1 MPKAKRPEVSA
12 DRKLSDVVTISRQF
26 LRSVRIDADVGR
38 EDALLGYICQ
48 GTARSLLENMAR
60 QIVETRQRAFTWTGP
75 YGGGKSSLA
84 LMLCSLVGPQ
94 PKLRSR
100 ARALLGFDD
109 KSLVNRAFDAK
120 GEGWLVLPVVGKR
133 GSVIQELSAALARA
147 QGLTPSRK
155 KSTDVIGELVAAAD
169 RNPHGVLVVVD
180 ELGKFL
186 EASAHDGDDIYFFQE
201 LAEAA
206 SRCAGKLVVVGIL
219 HQAFE
224 AYASRLGRQARE
236 DWAKVQGRF
245 VDIPLVAATDEV
257 IELVGRAITVVDG
270 PDISEAARFAD
281 RVAAAIRSRRPGTP
295 PGLAESLKACW
306 PLHPVTAALL
316 GPISKRRFG
325 QNERSTFGFLA
336 SREPVGFVEF
346 LNGYPAEWRCMYGPA
361 RYWDYLRANLEPA
374 ILASPDGHR
383 WAISAEAVERAEAKG
398 KEIHVLV
405 TKTVALIE
413 MFRNGSGLVA
423 DEAMLGVSTPQANEL
438 EIRKALSELAEWK
451 VLIERKHL
459 GAWGVY
465 AGSDFDIEGAV
476 NAARGELGQ
485 PDLERISA
493 LTDMQPVLAKRLYQ
507 QTGTMRWFVRRIVRL
522 SDVEAE
528 VAKVNVESGAVGA
541 LLMCLPEP
549 GQPLKS
555 AEHRLRKVSADA
567 GHNTVLLGTP
577 RNAERIA
584 ELSLELAAAERV
596 MSTRT
601 ELHGDAVARRELVG
615 RIEAVR
621 SSLEEELA
629 DAFGL
634 SRWYFK
640 GEQLGKERGTVLAA
654 IASSIA
660 ADIFESTP
668 HIFSELIN
676 REDPSSNSVKARKD
690 LMYRMVTHA
699 HRERLGYD
707 GFPADAGLYFT
718 VLQEPGL
725 HRPRGAENW
734 SFGEPNISP
743 RGVSM
748 ERFWFRTRSQVLDGS
763 KVTSLTDLYAM
774 WRQPPFGLRSGVMPV
789 LSLAFFLAHRSSLAL
804 YVDGVFTPDMSE
816 AVVDEWTLDPKR
828 IAFQNVEAS
837 QDQTKFLSAISRS
850 ISSQTQVDIGDQ
862 PLDAARGLVGMVISL
877 PGWTKRTSTVSPL
890 AQDVRAMLLKANDPH
905 KVLFADLPTLLNAK
919 KADELVAKLS
929 AVTGELSA
937 AYSKMLVEVRGRVLE
952 ALDHTGRDVTSLRA
966 RAATVKGITGDFRLD
981 AFASRLEV
989 YEETDATIEGLL
1001 SLAVNKPA
1009 ANWVD
1014 RDVDAA
1020 LVQLATWAIDFRKT
1034 ETMAPLRGR
1043 PSTRRVIGVVF
1054 GASHGMDA
1062 SGSVDIA
1069 ESDVPSVDRLVK
1081 SILAKAQG
1089 ERPEVILAALA
1100 EAGALMVNQRKQ
1112 REETQ

>member
-1 MPKAKRPEVSA
+1 MLKAKRDVA
-12 DRKLSDVVTISRQF
+12 VIDRKLTDVVTISRQF

-38 EDALLGYICQ
+38 EDALTGYICQ
-48 GTARSLLENMAR
+48 GTARSLLEHMAR
-60 QIVETRQRAFTWTGP
+60 HVVETRQRAFTWTGP

-84 LMLCSLVGPQ
+84 LLLCSLVGPQ

-100 ARALLGFDD
+100 AKQLLGFADN
-109 KSLVNRAFDAK
+109 SLANRAFDSK
-120 GEGWLVLPVVGKR
+120 GDGWLVLPVVGR
-133 GSVIQELSAALARA
+133 RASVIQELNAALARA
-147 QGLTPSRK
+147 QGLAPTRRK
-155 KSTDVIGELVAAAD
+155 SPDVIGELVAAAD
-169 RNPHGVLVVVD
+169 KSSQGVLVVID

-186 EASAHDGDDIYFFQE
+186 EASAQEGDDIYFFQE

-270 PDISEAARFAD
+270 PDIGEAARFAEKI
-281 RVAAAIRSRRPGTP
+281 AAAIRSRRPGTP

-346 LNGYPAEWRCMYGPA
+346 LNGFTADWRCMYGPA

-398 KEIHVLV
+398 REIHVFL

-413 MFRNGSGLVA
+413 MFRNGSGLVS
-423 DEAMLGVSTPQANEL
+423 DEQVLGVSTPQATEGD
-438 EIRKALSELAEWK
+438 IRKALGELSDWK
-451 VLIERKHL
+451 ILIERKHL

-465 AGSDFDIEGAV
+465 AGSDFDIEAAI
-476 NAARGELGQ
+476 NSARGELGQ
-485 PDLERISA
+485 PDLQRISA
-493 LTDMQPVLAKRLYQ
+493 LSDLQPVLAKRLYQ

-522 SDVEAE
+522 SDVERE
-528 VAKVNVESGAVGA
+528 VERFEIGSGPVGA
-541 LLMCLPEP
+541 FFMCLPDA

-555 AEHRLRKVSADA
+555 AEHRIRKVSADA
-567 GHNTVLLGTP
+567 GHKTVLLGTP
-577 RNAERIA
+577 RNAERIT

-596 MSTRT
+596 MNTRT

-634 SRWYFK
+634 SRWFLS
-640 GEQLGKERGTVLAA
+640 GEALGKERGTVLPAF
-654 IASSIA
+654 ASSIA
-660 ADIFESTP
+660 SEVFDKTP

-676 REDPSSNSVKARKD
+676 RESPSSNSVKARRD
-690 LMYRMVTHA
+690 LMYRMVSHV

-707 GFPADAGLYFT
+707 SFPADAGLYFT
-718 VLQEPGL
+718 VLHESGL
-725 HRPRGAENW
+725 HRPHGGKEW
-734 SFGEPNISP
+734 SFGDPNVSS
-743 RGVSM
+743 RGQSM
-748 ERFWFRTRSQVLDGS
+748 QTFWWRTKALVLQGS
-763 KVTSLTDLYAM
+763 KVTSLTELYAV
-774 WRQPPFGLRSGVMPV
+774 WRSPPFGLRAGVMPV
-789 LSLAFFLAHRSSLAL
+789 LSLAFFLAHRSNLAL
-804 YVDGVFTPDMSE
+804 YICGIFTPDLSE
-816 AVVDEWTLDPKR
+816 AVVDEWTLDPSR
-828 IAFQNVEAS
+828 VGFQHVEAS
-837 QDQTKFLSAISRS
+837 ADQVKLTGAISRS
-850 ISSQTQVDIGDQ
+850 ISTQTNVEIGDQ
-862 PLDAARGLVGMVISL
+862 PLDAARALVGMVMAL
-877 PGWTKRTSTVSPL
+877 PGWTKRTTTISQL

-905 KVLFADLPTLLNAK
+905 KVLFADLPTLLGARK
-919 KADELVAKLS
+919 PDQLVARLS
-929 AVTGELSA
+929 EVTAELSSS
-937 AYSKMLVEVRGRVLE
+937 YGVMLADVRARLIQ
-952 ALDHTGRDVTSLRA
+952 ALDHTGRDTESLRA
-966 RAATVKGITGDFRLD
+966 RASTVKGITGDFRLD

-989 YEETDATIEGLL
+989 YEGSDETIEGLI
-1001 SLAVNKPA
+1001 SLAVNKPS

-1014 RDVDAA
+1014 RDIDLA
-1020 LVQLATWAIDFRKT
+1020 LVELATWAIEFRKT

-1043 PSTRRVIGVVF
+1043 PATRRVIGVVF

-1062 SGSVDIA
+1062 SGSIDIA

-1081 SILAKAQG
+1081 SILARAQG

-1100 EAGALMVNQRKQ
+1100 EAGALMVNQCKQ
-1112 REETQ
+1112 GEAA

>member
-1 MPKAKRPEVSA
+1 MSKAKREAVQ
-12 DRKLSDVVTISRQF
+12 DRKLADVVSISRQF

-38 EDALLGYICQ
+38 EDALTGYICQ
-48 GTARSLLENMAR
+48 GTARSLLESMAR

-94 PKLRSR
+94 TKLRSR
-100 ARALLGFDD
+100 AKGLLGFDD
-109 KSLVNRAFDAK
+109 RSVVNRAFESK
-120 GEGWLVLPVVGKR
+120 GDGWLVLPVVGKR
-133 GSVIQELSAALARA
+133 GSVIQEISAALARA
-147 QGLTPSRK
+147 QGLPVPIRK
-155 KSTDVIGELVAAAD
+155 KTPDVIGQLVAAAD
-169 RNPHGVLVVVD
+169 NNTHGVLVVID

-186 EASAHDGDDIYFFQE
+186 EASAQDGDDIYFFQE

-206 SRCAGKLVVVGIL
+206 SRCAGKLVIVGIL

-224 AYASRLGRQARE
+224 AYAHRLGRQARE

-257 IELVGRAITVVDG
+257 IELVGRAIAVTDG
-270 PDISEAARFAD
+270 PDITEAARFAE

-295 PGLAESLKACW
+295 PGLAASLKACW

-346 LNGYPAEWRCMYGPA
+346 LNGYEAEWRCMYGPA

-383 WAISAEAVERAEAKG
+383 WALSAEAVERAEAKG
-398 KEIHVLV
+398 QEIHVLL

-423 DEAMLGVSTPQANEL
+423 DEQVLGVSTPQATEAD
-438 EIRKALSELAEWK
+438 IRKALGELADWK

-476 NAARGELGQ
+476 NTARGELDQ
-485 PDLERISA
+485 PDFDRISA
-493 LTDMQPVLAKRLYQ
+493 LSDLQPVLAKRLYQ

-522 SDVEAE
+522 SDVEHE
-528 VAKVNVESGAVGA
+528 VESFDIEPGAVGA
-541 LLMCLPEP
+541 FLMCLPEG
-549 GQPLKS
+549 GQALKS
-555 AEHRLRKVSADA
+555 AEQRIRKVSAET
-567 GHNTVLLGTP
+567 GHKTVLLGTP

-596 MSTRT
+596 MNTRT
-601 ELHGDAVARRELVG
+601 ELHGDSVARRELVG
-615 RIEAVR
+615 RIEAVK

-634 SRWYFK
+634 SRWFHQ
-640 GEQLGKERGTVLAA
+640 GEVLGKERGNVLSA

-660 ADIFESTP
+660 GEVFDKTP
-668 HIFSELIN
+668 NISSELIN
-676 REDPSSNSVKARKD
+676 REDPSSNSVRARKD

-699 HRERLGYD
+699 HQDRLGYE
-707 GFPADAGLYFT
+707 GYPADAGLYFT
-718 VLQEPGL
+718 VIHDAGL
-725 HRPRGAENW
+725 HRKRNGEGWA
-734 SFGEPNISP
+734 FGEPNQAP
-743 RGVSM
+743 RGRSM
-748 ERFWFRTRSQVLDGS
+748 ETLWYRTKAEVLEAN
-763 KVTSLTDLYAM
+763 KITSLTDLYAM
-774 WRQPPFGLRSGVMPV
+774 WRSPPFGLRAGVMPV
-789 LSLAFFLAHRSSLAL
+789 LSLAFFLAHRSKLAL
-804 YVDGVFTPDMSE
+804 YVGGLFTPDMSE
-816 AVVDEWTLDPKR
+816 AAVDEWTLDPSR
-828 IAFQNVEAS
+828 VAFQHVEAS
-837 QDQTKFLSAISRS
+837 ADQVKLTGAISRS
-850 ISSQTQVDIGDQ
+850 ISTQTQVELGDQ
-862 PLDAARGLVGMVISL
+862 PLDAARGLVGMIMAL
-877 PGWTKRTSTVSPL
+877 PGWTKRTTTISALS
-890 AQDVRAMLLKANDPH
+890 QDVRAMLLKANDPH
-905 KVLFADLPTLLNAK
+905 KVLFADLPTLLAVRK
-919 KADELVAKLS
+919 PDQLVAKLS
-929 AVTGELSA
+929 EVTAELSA
-937 AYSKMLVEVRGRVLE
+937 AYGKMLADVRARLLE
-952 ALDHTGRDVTSLRA
+952 ALDHTGRDTVSLRA
-966 RAATVKGITGDFRLD
+966 RAANVKGITGDFRLD

-989 YEETDATIEGLL
+989 YDDNVETIEGLV
-1001 SLAVNKPA
+1001 SLAVNKPSVS
-1009 ANWVD
+1009 WVD
-1014 RDVDAA
+1014 RDIDAA
-1020 LVQLATWAIDFRKT
+1020 LVQLAAWSIEFRKT

-1069 ESDVPSVDRLVK
+1069 ESDVPMVDRLVK
-1081 SILAKAQG
+1081 SILAKIQG

-1100 EAGALMVNQRKQ
+1100 EAGALMVNQRNQ
-1112 REETQ
+1112 GEAS